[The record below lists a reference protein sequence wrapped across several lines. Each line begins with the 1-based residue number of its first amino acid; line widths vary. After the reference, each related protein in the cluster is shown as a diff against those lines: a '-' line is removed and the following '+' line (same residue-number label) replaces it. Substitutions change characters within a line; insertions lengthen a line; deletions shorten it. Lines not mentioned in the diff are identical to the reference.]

1 MSKLKTG
8 PLYLTR
14 GVAGRVSEDDLFA
27 QFVDQSL
34 KRYLMCDWGDL
45 CEEDAKANDAAFRN
59 GDDRILASYK
69 ATDGTKLWIITE
81 WDRSATTVLFPD
93 EY

>member
-1 MSKLKTG
+1 MSNLKTG
-8 PLYLTR
+8 PWYLTR
-14 GVAGRVSEDDLFA
+14 GVADRISEDGAFA
-27 QFVDQSL
+27 QFVDECL
-34 KRYLMCDWGDL
+34 ARYMKCDWGDL
-45 CEEDAKANDAAFRN
+45 CEEDASANDAAFRN

>member
-14 GVAGRVSEDDLFA
+14 GVADRAREDDAFA
-27 QFVDQSL
+27 TFVDDCL

-45 CEEDAKANDAAFRN
+45 CREDANANDAAFRN

-69 ATDGTKLWIITE
+69 AQDGTKLWIITE

>member
-1 MSKLKTG
+1 MKKLKTG
-8 PLYLTR
+8 PLYLTC
-14 GVAGRVSEDDLFA
+14 GVADRVSVDADFALFLDDC
-27 QFVDQSL
+27 L
-34 KRYLMCDWGDL
+34 KRYLMRDWGDL

-81 WDRSATTVLFPD
+81 CDRSATTVLFPD

>member
-14 GVAGRVSEDDLFA
+14 GVADRVSEDGHFF
-27 QFVDQSL
+27 QFVDQCL

-81 WDRSATTVLFPD
+81 CDRSATTVLFPD